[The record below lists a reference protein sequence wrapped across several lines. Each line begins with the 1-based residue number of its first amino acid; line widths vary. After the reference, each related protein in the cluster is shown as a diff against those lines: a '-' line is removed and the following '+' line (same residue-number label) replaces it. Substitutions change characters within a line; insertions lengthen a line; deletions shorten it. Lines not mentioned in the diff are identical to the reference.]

1 MDVKKRDE
9 VVIPGSPFAQSKAV
23 KTPGGPK
30 KAMQHFDQHY
40 LTQVIMAVI
49 TINGWNRIAISTQLQ
64 PGT

>member
-30 KAMQHFDQHY
+30 TYFF
-40 LTQVIMAVI
+40 
-49 TINGWNRIAISTQLQ
+49 
-64 PGT
+64 